1 MSAMSIAGDRLALRR
16 EERAS
21 FLLGLA
27 ISCGIHG
34 IVLAAALAVV
44 TRNDATPPVA
54 SIEAPIVARLL
65 PETAVEAAVLPAPE
79 SATMPSNRQP
89 QRVERARKP
98 LAPTPPAVDAKQPAM
113 QEVSAA
119 SADAASE
126 GPAETPQL
134 VAAPPT
140 AASSASAA
148 TVSSESVVPPSFGA
162 DYLDNPAPVYP
173 SAARRLREQ
182 GRVLLLVDVATD
194 GLPRQ
199 VNLAASSGSPRLDE
213 AALAAVRQWRFVPAR
228 RGTTAVP
235 AQVLV
240 PIIFG
245 LTG

>member
-1 MSAMSIAGDRLALRR
+1 MNALSICGNYRARH
-16 EERAS
+16 EERAG

-27 ISCGIHG
+27 ISCAIHG
-34 IVLAAALAVV
+34 IVLAMAPALNA
-44 TRNDATPPVA
+44 RNDAPPLPVA
-54 SIEAPIVARLL
+54 SSVPPIVAHLSSQSV
-65 PETAVEAAVLPAPE
+65 VEAAVPPAPE
-79 SATMPSNRQP
+79 SATMPSGRQP
-89 QRVERARKP
+89 QRVERKRKA
-98 LAPTPPAVDAKQPAM
+98 LASTPHVDAQQPAM
-113 QEVSAA
+113 KEASPA
-119 SADAASE
+119 SASLASDNPEQAPQLDAALS
-126 GPAETPQL
+126 
-134 VAAPPT
+134 T
-140 AASSASAA
+140 AATGAIAKSDS
-148 TVSSESVVPPSFGA
+148 TDPVVPPSFKA

-173 SAARRLREQ
+173 SAARRMREQ
-182 GRVLLLVDVATD
+182 GRVLLLVDVAPD

>member
-113 QEVSAA
+113 QEASAA
-119 SADAASE
+119 RADAAS
-126 GPAETPQL
+126 ETPQL
-134 VAAPPT
+134 VAVPPT
-140 AASSASAA
+140 AASSAIAS
-148 TVSSESVVPPSFGA
+148 TVSSESVVPPSFSAG
-162 DYLDNPAPVYP
+162 YLDNPAPVYP

-182 GRVLLLVDVATD
+182 GRVLLLVDVAPD